1 MSKVI
6 ITATEVRN
14 NFFQLLDQVAKT
26 GKPIFIKR
34 DRDVKV
40 KLEPVKED
48 FDKDWEETKKLLD
61 RIRGMWADKTEE
73 ELVGRFREAD
83 RLATKKIRSRKW

>member
-1 MSKVI
+1 MNKTI

-14 NFFQLLDQVAKT
+14 NFFHLLDEVART

-48 FDKDWEETKKLLD
+48 LDKDREETKKLLD
-61 RIRGMWADKTEE
+61 RMYGMWSDKTEE
-73 ELVGRFREAD
+73 ELVGRFKEAD

>member
-1 MSKVI
+1 MGKVI

-14 NFFQLLDQVAKT
+14 NFFQLLDQVVKT

-34 DRDVKV
+34 DKDVKV

-61 RIRGMWADKTEE
+61 KIRGMWAHRTEE
-73 ELVGRFREAD
+73 EIRGKFKKAD
-83 RLATKKIRSRKW
+83 ELSIKKIRSRNW